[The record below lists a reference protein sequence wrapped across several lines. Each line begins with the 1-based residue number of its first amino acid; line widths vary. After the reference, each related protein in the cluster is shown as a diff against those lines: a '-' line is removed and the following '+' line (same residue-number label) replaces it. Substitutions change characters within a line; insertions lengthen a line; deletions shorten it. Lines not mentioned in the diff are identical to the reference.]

1 MIPTQHTTPHQPL
14 EDDELEED
22 EFEDDEFDDD
32 DGAAEIGGGVTGST
46 SGGSEAS
53 DDSALN
59 ERDGVI
65 GSDPD
70 FATSASRPVRGRAA

>member
-1 MIPTQHTTPHQPL
+1 MIPTQHTTPNQPL
-14 EDDELEED
+14 EDDELEDD

-32 DGAAEIGGGVTGST
+32 SAAEIGGGVTGST

-53 DDSALN
+53 ADSALN